1 MSMSNY
7 DLYRGWGGGFGEGIR
22 TGESEP
28 VINHLIAPLQESLN
42 ANNLTFLPL
51 SPLPANPLSLLLL
64 LMLMLLL
71 LLVVFF
77 ACVDS

>member
-7 DLYRGWGGGFGEGIR
+7 DLYRGGGGGGEGIK

-51 SPLPANPLSLLLL
+51 SPLHANPLSLLLL

-71 LLVVFF
+71 LVVFF